1 MMNRKDYIIPRVK
14 LVKLRIPR
22 LLAESNVDF
31 GDPNEEA
38 AAKSSFSGFID
49 DEDDDSGAW

>member
-1 MMNRKDYIIPRVK
+1 MNRKNYIIPRVK